1 MAETCSLAINVFDGR
16 RRLLAP
22 KRDVFYRV
30 IDGTQEVRFRDIVRA
45 SSLTVDSLP
54 FYDNFGDNYLVL
66 VSADQYHD
74 AGFTPV
80 IVSPD
85 ATTVLDL
92 MLIPK
97 KLAFNFAGAGW
108 NAIKA
113 RLPFL
118 ASDVSDAAGRARYKQ
133 LLDGKPRSAAALFNI
148 TTVMEQVFL
157 PHGRPIDYIKHIEW
171 DDSLAQDRFFAYCD
185 KALLDEVRLAADH
198 GEFAAE
204 PGSGFFHPGATA
216 SWKQVQFGEANLQL
230 TFHEGDT
237 QTIDG
242 VECIGLEPD
251 IDYHKD
257 LLAHAL
263 FEVIPNSLFGGLTNP
278 ETVYVLRW
286 IAGRHAG
293 VPEFNPPFT
302 IEPV

>member
-1 MAETCSLAINVFDGR
+1 MADTCSVQIDVFDGR

-22 KRDVFYRV
+22 KRDVLFRV
-30 IDGTQEVRFRDIVRA
+30 IDGTQKSVCNEFFKT
-45 SSLTVDSLP
+45 STLTLDELP
-54 FYDNFGDNYLVL
+54 FYDNFGDNYLVI
-66 VSADQYHD
+66 AWTKGYQQ

-80 IVSPD
+80 KVSPTQT
-85 ATTVLDL
+85 AVIDL

-97 KLAFNFAGAGW
+97 KSAFNFSSAGW
-108 NAIKA
+108 NTIKK

-118 ASDVSDAAGRARYKQ
+118 AAGVTDAAGRARYDQ
-133 LLDGKPRSAAALFNI
+133 LSKGKPRTLAALLNI

-157 PHGRPIDYIKHIEW
+157 AHGQPLDYFRKIKW
-171 DDSLAQDRFFAYCD
+171 DESLKQDRFFAYCE
-185 KALLDEVRLAADH
+185 KTLVDEVRLAAEHD
-198 GEFAAE
+198 EFE
-204 PGSGFFHPGATA
+204 PELGSGFFHAGATA

-237 QTIDG
+237 QMIDN
-242 VECIGLEPD
+242 VECIAVEPD

-257 LLAHAL
+257 PLSHAVL
-263 FEVIPNSLFGGLTNP
+263 EVIPNTLFGGLTNP

-293 VPEFNPPFT
+293 VPEFEPPFT